1 MHDSSRSPNV
11 KGVPK
16 PTTQKYDS
24 SKVVR
29 HIRFDRVSDDTLYQ
43 CLQILSSDD
52 AVSIGIVVRRAIT
65 FYAERL
71 LQHPEIWER
80 ERALARKGARIAK
93 SSAAAAEE
101 KKEVQ
106 S

>member
-11 KGVPK
+11 KGQSK
-16 PTTQKYDS
+16 PTTQKYDA

-29 HIRFDRVSDDTLYQ
+29 HIRFDAPTDATLYQ
-43 CLQILSSDD
+43 ALEILSGDD
-52 AVSIGIVVRRAIT
+52 AVSIGIVVRRAIN

-71 LQHPEIWER
+71 QQHPEVWEM

-93 SSAAAAEE
+93 GSSG
-101 KKEVQ
+101 KEGRA
-106 S
+106 